1 MTATLE
7 PPLEPLSAG
16 EVYVHRLEPRRR
28 GPVRRVLLGALDLW
42 CATQGGL
49 MELTRA
55 GDIVVRRRVD
65 GVEELRVPLVP
76 GEDAALALDQ
86 VREQLET
93 QAPDEFRSRWGIA

>member
-7 PPLEPLSAG
+7 APLEPASAD

-49 MELTRA
+49 LELTRA
-55 GDIVVRRRVD
+55 GDIVVRRRSD

-86 VREQLET
+86 IREQLES
-93 QAPDEFRSRWGIA
+93 QAPDEFRARWGIA